1 MTTPLTGKV
10 ALVTGA
16 SRGIGRSVAVELARH
31 GAEVFCTSTRE
42 GGCDATLEQIA
53 ALENGSKAHALVVDV
68 ADPASIEAL
77 AKQVLGAAGGL
88 DFLVNNAGVTRDGVF
103 LRMSPEDFDAVVGT
117 NLRGTFLLCRAFV
130 RALGKSKCGR
140 IVNIGSVV
148 GLTGQAGQA
157 NYAASKAGLLGL
169 TKSLAREYAGRGLTV
184 NVVAPGFIET
194 DMTAKIP
201 EDKQAAMR
209 EQIPLQRFG
218 QPGDIAGTVAFLC
231 SEAAGYITGQ
241 TLVVDGGMTM

>member
-1 MTTPLTGKV
+1 MNPDLNGKV

-16 SRGIGRSVAVELARH
+16 SRGIGRAIAVELARC

-42 GGCDATLEQIA
+42 GGCDDTLEEIA
-53 ALENGSKAHALVVDV
+53 ALENDASAHALVCDV
-68 ADPASIEAL
+68 SSEESIDAL
-77 AKQVLGAAGGL
+77 AKGVLETASGI
-88 DFLVNNAGVTRDGVF
+88 DFLVNNAGITKDGVF
-103 LRMSPEDFDAVVGT
+103 LRMGAADFDDVVGT
-117 NLRGTFLLCRAFV
+117 NLRGTFLLCKSFV
-130 RALGKSKCGR
+130 RPLGKSKSGR

-157 NYAASKAGLLGL
+157 NYAASKAGLIGL
-169 TKSLAREYAGRGLTV
+169 TKSLAREYAGRGLTA

-201 EDKQAAMR
+201 EDKQAAMKQ
-209 EQIPLQRFG
+209 QIPLGRFG
-218 QPGDIAGTVAFLC
+218 QPADIARTVSFLC
-231 SEAAGYITGQ
+231 SDAAAYITGQ